1 MKANVSVLQQQA
13 ARVALGLS
21 GQKGNTGLFPI
32 DDNKIVTTTNMKV
45 GAYTI
50 AAQPS
55 AASLLSVTVTAV
67 GTADTMGT
75 ITFVGTDF
83 YGNAL
88 TEEVTPVADDTVYTT
103 NAFKTVTSATG
114 AGWVI
119 DAVEGTEDTII
130 IGVADVV
137 APSGFYISSM
147 IVVSAAVVASQTD
160 KSGSI
165 NTDYTSYTS
174 IPVGTYP
181 MKVTQI
187 ALTSGEA
194 VLTLSEG

>member
-1 MKANVSVLQQQA
+1 MSYLGQKASKVI
-13 ARVALGLS
+13 LGQS
-21 GQKGNTGLFPI
+21 GQVGNKGIFPI

-45 GAYTI
+45 GTYTI

-75 ITFVGTDF
+75 VTFIGTDAN
-83 YGNAL
+83 GDEL
-88 TEEVTPVADDTVYTT
+88 TEAVIPVVGSTIYTVNEFATI
-103 NAFKTVTSATG
+103 TSITG

-130 IGVADVV
+130 IGVADVI
-137 APSGFYISSM
+137 APDGFYFSVIHV
-147 IVVSAAVVASQTD
+147 IAATVVASQTD
-160 KSGSI
+160 KADSI
-165 NTDYTSYTS
+165 TADLTSFTS
-174 IPVGTYP
+174 IPVGIYP
-181 MKVTQI
+181 IKITKM

-194 VLTLSEG
+194 ILMLSEV